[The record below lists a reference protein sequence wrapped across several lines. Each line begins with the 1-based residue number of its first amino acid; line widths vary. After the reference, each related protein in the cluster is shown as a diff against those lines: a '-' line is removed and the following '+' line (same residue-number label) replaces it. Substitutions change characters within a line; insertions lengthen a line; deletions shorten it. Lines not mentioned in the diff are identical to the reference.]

1 MLAYLVFEV
10 SVASCLMLFSCC
22 SHPVCSFLCVPL
34 TAYLLMNTNNAQATG
49 IIEYGSAQDAERVV
63 SHVHGKLILGR
74 PVTAWVAVP
83 GG

>member
-1 MLAYLVFEV
+1 MNFFHPALVLFLVLDV
-10 SVASCLMLFSCC
+10 SRIL
-22 SHPVCSFLCVPL
+22 SHPVSSC
-34 TAYLLMNTNNAQATG
+34 LLPVCCLLLDTNATKATG
-49 IIEYGSAQDAERVV
+49 IIEYGSAEDATRVV